1 METTV
6 RTIRQGD
13 LLFIPQHEVAEH
25 VLEYAKTAARKNGVI
40 AEGEA
45 TGHHH
50 RVATLEDAQV
60 FQAYNDVYVRVGPNG
75 VSIVHEEHGPVKL
88 APETIYKVNRARE
101 FDYLAANTRFVAD

>member
-1 METTV
+1 MIK
-6 RTIRQGD
+6 TIRQGD
-13 LLFIPQHEVAEH
+13 LLFIPQQETPQH
-25 VLEYAKTAARKNGVI
+25 VLDFAIAGKRKNGVI

-50 RVATLEDAQV
+50 RVATLEDATV
-60 FQAYNDVYVRVGPNG
+60 FQAYNDVYVKVGPNG

-88 APETIYKVNRARE
+88 APATIYKVNRARE

>member
-1 METTV
+1 MIK
-6 RTIRQGD
+6 TIRQGD
-13 LLFIPQHEVAEH
+13 LLFIPQQETPQH
-25 VLEYAKTAARKNGVI
+25 VLDFAIAGERNNGVI

-50 RVATLEDAQV
+50 RVATLEDATV
-60 FQAYNDVYVRVGPNG
+60 FQAYNDVYVKVGPNG
-75 VSIVHEEHGPVKL
+75 VSILHEEHGPVKL